1 MRRYESLDSIRG
13 IAALAV
19 VFSHMFIVFPAFY
32 SALSLQQNN
41 QLIVDLLAFTPLH
54 LLWSG
59 HEAVVLFFILSGFV
73 LSLPYLNNRKLIYTN
88 YIVQRVFRIY
98 IPYIVIILF
107 SIILQ
112 SFLYTPGGI
121 AGLSKWF
128 NWMWMLPLSPGLFSH
143 FLFMSG
149 ELTHNYNTASWSLVH
164 EMRIS
169 LIFPFIV
176 LLIRRKNLLFDLGLL
191 ALVFAGRYALPTDLP
206 YKINDTFYYALFFVI
221 GAVLAKH
228 REALGILFLKTGTY
242 FKISLFAIA
251 LLLYNWH
258 WNFGMVLPADSPL
271 HQLFADRIIGDI
283 AIGIGACIFF
293 LFAIHSAWTEKI
305 LTHRIPMFLGKVSY
319 SLYLVHPVV
328 ILALFYSLH
337 AWVHPLLIFAMVPFA
352 SLAVATVYHYSVEV
366 TAMKTGKLLTSK
378 KAPKISKGFEAQ
390 KY

>member
-1 MRRYESLDSIRG
+1 MY
-13 IAALAV
+13 
-19 VFSHMFIVFPAFY
+19 FSTLGY
-32 SALSLQQNN
+32 W
-41 QLIVDLLAFTPLH
+41 D
-54 LLWSG
+54 WS
-59 HEAVVLFFILSGFV
+59 
-73 LSLPYLNNRKLIYTN
+73 
-88 YIVQRVFRIY
+88 
-98 IPYIVIILF
+98 
-107 SIILQ
+107 
-112 SFLYTPGGI
+112 
-121 AGLSKWF
+121 
-128 NWMWMLPLSPGLFSH
+128 
-143 FLFMSG
+143 
-149 ELTHNYNTASWSLVH
+149 
-164 EMRIS
+164 
-169 LIFPFIV
+169 
-176 LLIRRKNLLFDLGLL
+176 
-191 ALVFAGRYALPTDLP
+191 FAGRYALPIDLP

-337 AWVHPLLIFAMVPFA
+337 AWVHPLLIFAMVPFV
-352 SLAVATVYHYSVEV
+352 SLAIATVYHYSVEV

-378 KAPKISKGFEAQ
+378 KSTQNIKRVRSPKILNLQAADCS
-390 KY
+390 